1 MSGLLDKANKTA
13 AETTEEP
20 KESSEAVLTDV
31 TPVVSGNGLNM
42 NQLKFQIGAAF
53 GFLVTMILVFFIDT
67 IVLFGDITLDDFFVP
82 GIILWWL
89 VFNGED
95 LKQQSFDTKKLV
107 ASGVGF
113 LVVTALFAG
122 VAIFS
127 ASGSGVTIANIEYD
141 GDNDEIDIS
150 FYGPKGMDYTVE
162 VLVDGK
168 VEHTHDATINI
179 DKGSHS
185 VDLDDFWKG
194 NSEDMTGKK
203 LIEYEIKVTSND
215 GEDSMTF
222 DDIMNREVDT
232 AFIKVVEKYDTV
244 STDQGSK
251 RVYEGIYVEM
261 IVGLGNP
268 GASFDFDNGIF
279 TGTAPQP
286 IESDWDATIR
296 VLGGSSVHV
305 YELSADEGVANG
317 YGDFNF
323 DWVSLHAGAGYLEK
337 DDFYGNDG
345 CYTFEIT
352 IENEHGGTMVSTD
365 SQIEFFWDSNESND
379 DTSDDQAA
387 EAC

>member
-31 TPVVSGNGLNM
+31 TPVASGNGLNM
-42 NQLKFQIGAAF
+42 GQLKFQIGAAF

-95 LKQQSFDTKKLV
+95 LKQQSFDAKKLV

-168 VEHTHDATINI
+168 VEHTHDATISI

-232 AFIKVVEKYDTV
+232 AFISVQEKYTYENNGDN
-244 STDQGSK
+244 K
-251 RVYEGIYVEM
+251 VYEGIYIEM
-261 IVGLGNP
+261 IVGIGSPN
-268 GASFDFDNGIF
+268 ADFDFSNGVF
-279 TGTAPQP
+279 TGTVPQP
-286 IESDWDATIR
+286 IESDWTAEVR
-296 VLGGSSVHV
+296 VLGGDQIVE
-305 YELSADEGVANG
+305 YDITADEGVANG

-323 DWVSLHAGAGYLEK
+323 DWVSLHMDGGYLEK
-337 DDFYGNDG
+337 GDFYGSDG

-352 IENEHGGTMVSTD
+352 ITNEHGGTFVSTD
-365 SQIEFFWDSNESND
+365 SQIRFYWDDNEASNG
-379 DTSDDQAA
+379 DQPA

>member
-20 KESSEAVLTDV
+20 KESSEAILAEASSFD
-31 TPVVSGNGLNM
+31 SGNGLNM
-42 NQLKFQIGAAF
+42 AQLKFQIGAAF

-67 IVLFGDITLDDFFVP
+67 IVLFGEITLDDFFVP

-95 LKQQSFDTKKLV
+95 LKQQSFDAKKLV

-127 ASGSGVTIANIEYD
+127 ASGNGVTIANIEYD

-194 NSEDMTGKK
+194 NSEDMTGKE

-232 AFIKVVEKYDTV
+232 AFISVQEKYTYD
-244 STDQGSK
+244 SGGENK
-251 RVYEGIYVEM
+251 IYEGIYIEM
-261 IVGLGNP
+261 IVGIGSPN
-268 GASFDFDNGIF
+268 ADFDFANGVF
-279 TGTAPQP
+279 TGTVPQP
-286 IESDWDATIR
+286 IESDWTAEVR
-296 VLGGSSVHV
+296 VLGGDQIVE
-305 YELSADEGVANG
+305 YDITADEGVANG

-323 DWVSLHAGAGYLEK
+323 DWVSLHMDGGYLEK
-337 DDFYGNDG
+337 GDFYGSDG

-352 IENEHGGTMVSTD
+352 IANEHGDTFVSTD
-365 SQIEFFWDSNESND
+365 SQIRFYWDDNEASNG
-379 DTSDDQAA
+379 DQPA